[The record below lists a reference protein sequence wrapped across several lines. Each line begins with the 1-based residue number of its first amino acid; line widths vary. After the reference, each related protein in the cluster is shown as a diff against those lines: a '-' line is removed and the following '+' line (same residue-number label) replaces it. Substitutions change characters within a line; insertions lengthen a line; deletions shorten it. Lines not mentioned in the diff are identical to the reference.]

1 MVINTTILIAVGA
14 VGLLLLIFICMTI
27 SNSIKLKRILNHCKN
42 GNLEQSITYY
52 YDKLERTADNIQ
64 ELSVNFAKYDRD
76 TKNTLQKIG
85 VVKFDAFEDIHGQ
98 MSFSAAIL
106 NMHNSG
112 IILTSIYGHEASN
125 VYIRKIENGQTD
137 THLLDE
143 EKEALEK
150 AIASA
155 GEEQ

>member
-1 MVINTTILIAVGA
+1 MVINTTILIAAGG

-27 SNSIKLKRILNHCKN
+27 SNSIKLKRILNHCKT
-42 GNLEQSITYY
+42 GNLEQCITYY
-52 YDKLERTADNIQ
+52 YDKLERTADNIS
-64 ELSVNFAKYDRD
+64 ELSENFAKYDRD

-85 VVKFDAFEDIHGQ
+85 MVKFDAFDDIHGQ
-98 MSFSAAIL
+98 MSFSVAIL

-112 IILTSIYGHEASN
+112 IILTSIYGHECSN
-125 VYIRKIENGQTD
+125 VYIRKIENSQTD

-150 AIASA
+150 AVASA